1 MSEAQSTQVIDDAAT
16 CWLGAWEIDPS
27 TCRVRNGRDIVKPPL
42 QAIYTSTSERMRK
55 REHYFSR
62 LYNAIQI
69 SHSLIL

>member
-16 CWLGAWEIDPS
+16 CWLGAWEIDRS
-27 TCRVRNGRDIVKPPL
+27 TRRVRTGRDIVKPAL
-42 QAIYTSTSERMRK
+42 QAIYTVSSERMRK